1 MNAKHEKINST
12 NHLELPW
19 NSQGGTRKHS
29 VLGKT
34 FHWGFIILYAYGIFK
49 QIDEL
54 EELED
59 PTLLAFEVAFAA
71 VFLGIVMIR
80 YSYMRRFETF
90 MGATE
95 PVPIAHRY
103 LAKGIHT
110 SMYLC
115 LVMLPLS
122 GLLIAVLFTQGVK
135 DGPLQVFS
143 LALHEISASLSYVL
157 IAMHVGAAI
166 WSRVKGEGVWTSMVP
181 IWKEEGASRNE
192 LVTRISKL
200 ENEVFNRAEKA
211 LTSQNE

>member
-1 MNAKHEKINST
+1 MNQAGEAKH
-12 NHLELPW
+12 
-19 NSQGGTRKHS
+19 HS

-34 FHWGFIILYAYGIFK
+34 FHWGFTILYAYGIFK

-59 PTLLAFEVAFAA
+59 SVLLAFEIAFAT

-80 YSYMRRFETF
+80 YFYMRRFETF
-90 MGATE
+90 LGATE
-95 PVPIAHRY
+95 PVPLAHRY

-115 LVMLPLS
+115 LAMLPIS
-122 GLLIAVLFTQGVK
+122 GLLIAGLFTQGVK
-135 DGPLQVFS
+135 DGPLQAFA
-143 LALHEISASLSYVL
+143 LTLHEISASLSYVL

-166 WSRVKGEGVWTSMVP
+166 WSRIKGDGVWTSMVP
-181 IWKEEGASRNE
+181 IWKEEVPSRNE

-200 ENEVFNRAEKA
+200 ENEFFNRVEKA
-211 LTSQNE
+211 LSSQKE

>member
-1 MNAKHEKINST
+1 M
-12 NHLELPW
+12 
-19 NSQGGTRKHS
+19 
-29 VLGKT
+29 
-34 FHWGFIILYAYGIFK
+34 
-49 QIDEL
+49 

-59 PTLLAFEVAFAA
+59 PALLAFEVAFAA

-95 PVPIAHRY
+95 PVPLAHRY

-115 LVMLPLS
+115 LAMLPLS
-122 GLLIAVLFTQGVK
+122 GLLIAGLFTQGVK
-135 DGPLQVFS
+135 DGPLQDFA
-143 LALHEISASLSYVL
+143 LALHETSASMSNVL

-181 IWKEEGASRNE
+181 VWKEEGASRNG

-200 ENEVFNRAEKA
+200 ENEVFNRVENA
-211 LTSQNE
+211 LSSHKE

>member
-1 MNAKHEKINST
+1 MEQA
-12 NHLELPW
+12 
-19 NSQGGTRKHS
+19 GGARQHS

-59 PTLLAFEVAFAA
+59 SALLAFEVAFAT

-95 PVPIAHRY
+95 PVPLAHRY

-115 LVMLPLS
+115 LAMLPLS
-122 GLLIAVLFTQGVK
+122 GLLIAGLFTQGVK
-135 DGPLQVFS
+135 DGPLQDFS
-143 LALHEISASLSYVL
+143 LALHEISASLSYLL

-181 IWKEEGASRNE
+181 IWKEGGASRNE

-200 ENEVFNRAEKA
+200 ENEVFNRVEKA
-211 LTSQNE
+211 LTSQKE